1 MFALFVALVS
11 TSLAIYYRELWK
23 KTKRE
28 KENILKNRELWEWW
42 RE

>member
-1 MFALFVALVS
+1 MFSLLVVLVFVGV
-11 TSLAIYYRELWK
+11 AIYYRELWK

-28 KENILKNRELWEWW
+28 KENIIKNRELWEWW